1 MARLSTVIIFLFLF
15 SFQAQAKSPPP
26 GTGTTDIPA
35 NILIMLDKSG
45 SMENTLE
52 TDTASQYVT
61 DVQVDSSGNIYFL
74 EYLNN
79 RIKVFDSAGTYL
91 RSFGSYGSGCNQM
104 AYPRQF
110 QIFNDEIYIVNS
122 GFARISKL
130 SLTGQCIASNS
141 TSWTNPVSIAVNNS
155 YIFVGHTNNVISKY
169 ATANLAQTGYQVMNS
184 GNVNFAPG
192 MSLNSAGNR
201 LIVASW
207 RTSKISEY
215 TVSGNNLTYVNGAG
229 GSASS
234 ANGKF
239 NIAIDAAYDSSGNI
253 YATDHNN
260 HRIQKFNSSLVYQ
273 AKYGSRSN
281 NSPFHYPYGMG
292 IDSSDNIY
300 VGDFRNHS
308 IRKFNTSLA
317 LTTSFGGV
325 VETRLSS
332 AKKVIKKIVAD
343 TNLTAGANFG
353 LMEWSGKGTGGYAK
367 IRVGISDNGAQL
379 IYSDV
384 DSIRSKGGTNL
395 RFAMREARNYFTT
408 GKTTSQNIGMVDN
421 WDLTCSLNF
430 LIVISDGFWQ
440 NNSNVVQVAND
451 LRLTH
456 NVKTFAVGYALG
468 GSNSNYSTLATAG
481 GTKNPLY
488 AENEAEL
495 LAKLTDAIKQA
506 ISGRLTF
513 TTPAVMSDV
522 SRNNFVYQSTFEY
535 ETDKQW
541 KGSLK
546 KYQLN
551 TDGTF
556 GSALWDAADK
566 LNSKTSSTRNIW
578 TPEIGTGLNNFT
590 TANRDLLKS
599 KIFPNIPP
607 TDTEA
612 DNLINFIRGIDTY
625 DQDEDNN
632 TTESIHKLADIY
644 HSDLIV
650 VANPEAS
657 AVDDNTSNFQ
667 KKDSYYR
674 LQNNYNNF
682 KSGATCGGPC
692 ANRTEIVYAGA
703 NNGIL
708 HAFKASDGE
717 ELWGYIPPNV
727 LGVLEKIPSSKAKST
742 NAIYGIDGSPVAKDI
757 YFDDTPNDGKDNPRW
772 RTILLSGLG
781 AGGKGMFALDVTDPS
796 SPTHLFAF
804 NNDETNKI
812 VQHWDANVT
821 KFEFGY
827 VGGNISPEYDYSKL
841 GETWST
847 PRIIRIKIDGKD
859 RWVAV
864 FGGGYN
870 GGVNPNVGSAVFV
883 IDLENEGK
891 VLKVIDIEDTAAQSY
906 SWTGRLFKR
915 NSALTKKTTGA
926 DENTKFTYSPAEAC
940 FDSSIGESFIAEFSP
955 AVGHTL
961 HFRDKSG
968 STTVS
973 CIDYVEFDQ
982 AWPNTREGGPPKPDH
997 GDYTFRRYKNDI
1009 VNSLPADLSVITA
1022 DGTNKANYNGA
1033 LIYATDLEG
1042 KITKIDL
1049 TEDFVMDTD
1058 QNSSTYNSIIRS
1070 DASDKEIHQTTLFTA
1085 EATSANGRNIFTR
1098 PEVTINSD
1106 NNLWLYFGTGNTQ
1119 KLQAQSSQ
1127 IQNRIYG
1134 IKDVNFPN
1142 FVEVNPTGNVSM
1154 CKTAPTCPSGTDL
1167 GWYVDLDNAKKL
1179 TAEPTVDRDRVYFPL
1194 YEPSATNNK
1203 CGVGDAYFTAYDTKC
1218 GESLLNVNM
1227 GKGVLSK
1234 VVKQGDNLYIGI
1246 AGDAKNNIDGFTAKD
1261 NLITGKSKAQEIS
1274 GAVQLESWKENY

>member
-1 MARLSTVIIFLFLF
+1 MARLTTVIIFLFLFLF

-45 SMENTLE
+45 SMSDALASNTV
-52 TDTASQYVT
+52 TQYPI
-61 DVQVDSSGNIYFL
+61 DVAADSSGNVYVL
-74 EYLNN
+74 EYANN
-79 RIKVFDSAGTYL
+79 RIKVFDSAGTFL
-91 RSFGSYGSGCNQM
+91 RSFGGYGSGCNQWKY
-104 AYPRQF
+104 ARQF
-110 QIFNDEIYIVNS
+110 TIFNDQVYLADHQGNRVL
-122 GFARISKL
+122 KL
-130 SLTGQCIASNS
+130 SLTGQCIGSGL
-141 TSWTNPVSIAVNNS
+141 TYFTKPFGIAVNSN
-155 YIFVGHTNNVISKY
+155 YVFVGNYGNTIETL
-169 ATANLAQTGYQVMNS
+169 ATGNLARTGYQ
-184 GNVNFAPG
+184 NVAGGVNLSIG
-192 MSLNSAGNR
+192 MSLNSAGNK
-201 LIVASW
+201 LIVASFFNH
-207 RTSKISEY
+207 KVFEF
-215 TVSGNNLTYVNGAG
+215 TVSGNNLTYVNAAG
-229 GSASS
+229 TSQSS
-234 ANGKF
+234 ANGSF
-239 NIAIDAAYDSSGNI
+239 NSPVDTAYDSSGNI
-253 YATDHNN
+253 YVVERDND
-260 HRIQKFNSSLVYQ
+260 RIQKFNSSLVYQ
-273 AKYGSRSN
+273 AKQGSFSRTSAFY
-281 NSPFHYPYGMG
+281 SPYGMF

-300 VGDFRNHS
+300 VADFTNQTT
-308 IRKFNTSLA
+308 RKFNTSLTETA
-317 LTTSFGGV
+317 TFGGKSG
-325 VETRLSS
+325 TKLSG
-332 AKKVIKKIVAD
+332 AKNVIKKIVSD

-353 LMEWSGKGTGGYAK
+353 LMEWSSSAN
-367 IRVGISDNGAQL
+367 IRVGITNNGARF
-379 IYSDV
+379 IYSNV
-384 DSIRSKGGTNL
+384 DGISANGGTNL
-395 RFAMREARNYFTT
+395 ARAMRTARDYFRS
-408 GKTTSQNIGMVDN
+408 GVVDN

-430 LIVISDGFWQ
+430 LIVISDGYWQ
-440 NNSNVVQVAND
+440 SNNEVVTVANQI
-451 LRLTH
+451 R
-456 NVKTFAVGYALG
+456 NVDNIQTFAVGYALG
-468 GSNSNYSTLATAG
+468 GSNSNYSALATAG
-481 GTKNPLY
+481 GTTNPLY
-488 AENEAEL
+488 AENETEL
-495 LAKLTDAIKQA
+495 LAKITDAIKQA

-556 GSALWDAADK
+556 GSVLWDAADK

-578 TPEIGTGLNNFT
+578 TSVIGTGYNNFT

-599 KIFPNIPP
+599 KMFPNITP
-607 TDTEA
+607 TDTEV

-625 DQDEDNN
+625 DQDADNN
-632 TTESIHKLADIY
+632 KTETIHKLADIY

-692 ANRTEIVYAGA
+692 ANRAEIIYAGA

-727 LGVLEKIPSSKAKST
+727 LGVLEKIPSSKANST

-781 AGGKGMFALDVTDPS
+781 AGGKGMFALDVTDPN

-804 NNDETNKI
+804 NNDETNKF
-812 VQHWDANVT
+812 VEHWDVNAS

-827 VGGNISPEYDYSKL
+827 VGGNITPEYDYRKL

-847 PRIIRIKIDGKD
+847 PRIIRIKVDGKD

-891 VLKVIDIEDTAAQSY
+891 VLKVIDIKDEAAS
-906 SWTGRLFKR
+906 
-915 NSALTKKTTGA
+915 
-926 DENTKFTYSPAEAC
+926 D
-940 FDSSIGESFIAEFSP
+940 IA
-955 AVGHTL
+955 
-961 HFRDKSG
+961 
-968 STTVS
+968 
-973 CIDYVEFDQ
+973 
-982 AWPNTREGGPPKPDH
+982 
-997 GDYTFRRYKNDI
+997 
-1009 VNSLPADLSVITA
+1009 NSLPADLSVITA

-1049 TEDFVMDTD
+1049 TEDFVTDTD

-1167 GWYVDLDNAKKL
+1167 GWYVNLNNAKKL

-1194 YEPSATNNK
+1194 YEPSATNNR
-1203 CGVGDAYFTAYDTKC
+1203 CGIGNAYFTAYDTKC
-1218 GESLLNVNM
+1218 GNSLLNVNM

-1234 VVKQGDNLYIGI
+1234 VVKQGDNLYIGLAGEAKGNI
-1246 AGDAKNNIDGFTAKD
+1246 AGFTAKD

>member
-1 MARLSTVIIFLFLF
+1 MARLSTVIIFLFLFLF

-45 SMENTLE
+45 SMRDALASNTV
-52 TDTASQYVT
+52 TQYPI
-61 DVQVDSSGNIYFL
+61 DVAADSSGNVYVL
-74 EYLNN
+74 EFSNN

-91 RSFGSYGSGCNQM
+91 RSFGGYGSGCNQWQY
-104 AYPRQF
+104 ARQF
-110 QIFNDEIYIVNS
+110 VIFNDQVYLADLQGNRVL
-122 GFARISKL
+122 KL
-130 SLTGQCIASNS
+130 SLTGQCIASGL
-141 TSWTNPVSIAVNNS
+141 TYWTKPFGIAVNSN
-155 YIFVGHTNNVISKY
+155 YVFVGHFGNTIETL
-169 ATANLAQTGYQVMNS
+169 ATGNLAQTGYQ
-184 GNVNFAPG
+184 NVAG
-192 MSLNSAGNR
+192 GVDLSYGLSLNSAGNR
-201 LIVASW
+201 LLVASFFNH
-207 RTSKISEY
+207 KVFEF
-215 TVSGNNLTYVNGAG
+215 TVSGNNLTYVNAAG
-229 GSASS
+229 TSQSS
-234 ANGKF
+234 ANGSF
-239 NIAIDAAYDSSGNI
+239 NKPVEAAYDSSGNI
-253 YATDHNN
+253 YVVERDND
-260 HRIQKFNSSLVYQ
+260 RIQKFNSSLVYQ
-273 AKYGSRSN
+273 AKQGSFSRTSAFYN
-281 NSPFHYPYGMG
+281 PYGMF

-300 VGDFRNHS
+300 VADFTNQTT
-308 IRKFNTSLA
+308 RKFNTSLTQTA
-317 LTTSFGGV
+317 TFGGKSG
-325 VETRLSS
+325 TKLSS
-332 AKKVIKKIVAD
+332 AKKVIKQIVSD

-353 LMEWSGKGTGGYAK
+353 LMEWSSSAN
-367 IRVGISDNGAQL
+367 IRVGITNNGARF
-379 IYSDV
+379 IYSNV
-384 DSIRSKGGTNL
+384 DGISANGGTNL
-395 RFAMREARNYFTT
+395 AKAMRTARDYFRS
-408 GKTTSQNIGMVDN
+408 GVVDN

-430 LIVISDGFWQ
+430 LIVISDGYWQ
-440 NNSNVVQVAND
+440 SNNQVVTVANQIRKVD
-451 LRLTH
+451 
-456 NVKTFAVGYALG
+456 NIQTFAVGYALG
-468 GSNSNYSTLATAG
+468 GSNSNYSALATAG
-481 GTKNPLY
+481 GTTNPLY
-488 AENEAEL
+488 AENETEL
-495 LAKLTDAIKQA
+495 LAKITDAIKQA

-522 SRNNFVYQSTFEY
+522 SRNNFIYQSTFEY
-535 ETDKQW
+535 ASDKQW
-541 KGSLK
+541 EGSLK

-599 KIFPNIPP
+599 KMFPNITP

-625 DQDEDNN
+625 DQDADNN

-657 AVDDNTSNFQ
+657 AVEDSTANFQ

-692 ANRTEIVYAGA
+692 ANRAEIIYAGA

-727 LGVLEKIPSSKAKST
+727 LGVLEKIPSSKANST

-757 YFDDTPNDGKDNPRW
+757 YFDDTPNDGVDNPRW

-781 AGGKGMFALDVTDPS
+781 AGGKGMFALDITDPN

-804 NNDETNKI
+804 NNDETNKF
-812 VQHWDANVT
+812 VEHWDVNAS

-827 VGGNISPEYDYSKL
+827 VGGNIAPEYDYSKL

-847 PRIIRIKIDGKD
+847 PRIIRIKVDSKD

-891 VLKVIDIEDTAAQSY
+891 VLKVIDIEDEAVITDNRFNTLY
-906 SWTGRLFKR
+906 SRV
-915 NSALTKKTTGA
+915 
-926 DENTKFTYSPAEAC
+926 PAEGQLTNNNTVLEVHTHMDPNIKH
-940 FDSSIGESFIAEFSP
+940 DSAKGEMPHIVEFNP
-955 AVGHTL
+955 PVGHTIDYL
-961 HFRDKSG
+961 VNG
-968 STTVS
+968 TVS
-973 CIDYVEFDQ
+973 RISKITFDTPWPCDQGISCIGTVRF
-982 AWPNTREGGPPKPDH
+982 TRM
-997 GDYTFRRYKNDI
+997 KNDV

-1049 TEDFVMDTD
+1049 TENFVMDTD

-1070 DASDKEIHQTTLFTA
+1070 DVSDKEIHQTTLFTA

-1167 GWYVDLDNAKKL
+1167 GWYVNLDNAKKL

-1194 YEPSATNNK
+1194 YEPSSINNK
-1203 CGVGDAYFTAYDTKC
+1203 CSIGSAYFTAYDTNC
-1218 GESLLNVNM
+1218 GNSLLNVNM

-1234 VVKQGDNLYIGI
+1234 VVKQGDNLYIGLSGE
-1246 AGDAKNNIDGFTAKD
+1246 AENNIDGFTAKD
-1261 NLITGKSKAQEIS
+1261 NLITGKSKAEEIS

>member
-15 SFQAQAKSPPP
+15 LFSFQVQAKSPPP

-45 SMENTLE
+45 SMRDALASNTV
-52 TDTASQYVT
+52 TQYPI
-61 DVQVDSSGNIYFL
+61 DVAADSSGNVYVL
-74 EYLNN
+74 EYANN

-91 RSFGSYGSGCNQM
+91 RSFGGYGSGCNQWKY
-104 AYPRQF
+104 ARQF
-110 QIFNDEIYIVNS
+110 TIFNDQVYLADYQGNRVL
-122 GFARISKL
+122 KL
-130 SLTGQCIASNS
+130 SLTGQCIGSGL
-141 TSWTNPVSIAVNNS
+141 TYFTRPFGIAVNSN
-155 YIFVGHTNNVISKY
+155 YVFVGNYGNTIETL
-169 ATANLAQTGYQVMNS
+169 ATGNLARTGYQ
-184 GNVNFAPG
+184 NVAGGVNLSIG

-201 LIVASW
+201 LIVASFFNH
-207 RTSKISEY
+207 KVFEF
-215 TVSGNNLTYVNGAG
+215 TVSGNNLTYVNAAG
-229 GSASS
+229 TSQSS
-234 ANGKF
+234 ANGSF
-239 NIAIDAAYDSSGNI
+239 NRPVDAAYDSSGNI
-253 YATDHNN
+253 YVVERDND
-260 HRIQKFNSSLVYQ
+260 RIQKFNSSLVYQ
-273 AKYGSRSN
+273 AKQGSFSRTSAFYN
-281 NSPFHYPYGMG
+281 PYGMF

-300 VGDFRNHS
+300 VADFTNQTT
-308 IRKFNTSLA
+308 RKFNTSLSQTA
-317 LTTSFGGV
+317 TFGGKSG
-325 VETRLSS
+325 TKLSS
-332 AKKVIKKIVAD
+332 AKKVIKQIVSD

-353 LMEWSGKGTGGYAK
+353 LMEWSSSAN
-367 IRVGISDNGAQL
+367 IRVGITNNGARF
-379 IYSDV
+379 IYSNV
-384 DSIRSKGGTNL
+384 DGISANGGTNL
-395 RFAMREARNYFTT
+395 AKAMRTARDYFRS
-408 GKTTSQNIGMVDN
+408 GVVDN

-430 LIVISDGFWQ
+430 LIVISDGYWQ
-440 NNSNVVQVAND
+440 SNNQVVTVANQIRKVD
-451 LRLTH
+451 
-456 NVKTFAVGYALG
+456 NIQTFAVGYALG
-468 GSNSNYSTLATAG
+468 GSNSNYSALATAG
-481 GTKNPLY
+481 GTTNPLY
-488 AENEAEL
+488 AENETEL
-495 LAKLTDAIKQA
+495 LAKITDAIKQA

-522 SRNNFVYQSTFEY
+522 SRNNFIYQSTFEY
-535 ETDKQW
+535 ASDKQW

-692 ANRTEIVYAGA
+692 ANRAEIIYAGA

-727 LGVLEKIPSSKAKST
+727 LGVLEKIPSSKANST

-804 NNDETNKI
+804 NNDETNKL
-812 VQHWDANVT
+812 VEHWGVNPT
-821 KFEFGY
+821 KIEFSY
-827 VGGNISPEYDYSKL
+827 ASGNIIKEYDYSKL

-847 PRIIRIKIDGKD
+847 PRIIRIKVDGKD

-891 VLKVIDIEDTAAQSY
+891 VLKVIDIEDKAVITDNRFN
-906 SWTGRLFKR
+906 TLFSR
-915 NSALTKKTTGA
+915 V
-926 DENTKFTYSPAEAC
+926 PAEGQLTNNNTVLEVHTHLDPNIKH
-940 FDSSIGESFIAEFSP
+940 DSAKGEMPHIVEFNP
-955 AVGHTL
+955 PVGHTIDYL
-961 HFRDKSG
+961 VNG
-968 STTVS
+968 TVS
-973 CIDYVEFDQ
+973 RISKITFDTP
-982 AWPNTREGGPPKPDH
+982 WPCDQGISCSGTVRFTRME
-997 GDYTFRRYKNDI
+997 NDV

-1167 GWYVDLDNAKKL
+1167 GWYVNLDNAKKL

-1194 YEPSATNNK
+1194 YEPSSINNK
-1203 CGVGDAYFTAYDTKC
+1203 CSIGSAYFTAYDTNC
-1218 GESLLNVNM
+1218 GNSLLNVNM

-1234 VVKQGDNLYIGI
+1234 VVKQGDNLYIGL

>member
-1 MARLSTVIIFLFLF
+1 MARLTTVIIFLFLFLF

-45 SMENTLE
+45 SMRDALASNTV
-52 TDTASQYVT
+52 TQYPI
-61 DVQVDSSGNIYFL
+61 DVAADSSGNVYVL
-74 EYLNN
+74 EYANN
-79 RIKVFDSAGTYL
+79 RIKVFDSAGTFL
-91 RSFGSYGSGCNQM
+91 RSFGGYGSGCNQWKY
-104 AYPRQF
+104 ARQF
-110 QIFNDEIYIVNS
+110 TIFNDQVYLADHQGNRVL
-122 GFARISKL
+122 KL
-130 SLTGQCIASNS
+130 SLTGQCIGSGF
-141 TSWTNPVSIAVNNS
+141 TYFTRPFGIAVNSN
-155 YIFVGHTNNVISKY
+155 YVFVGNYGNTIETL
-169 ATANLAQTGYQVMNS
+169 ATGNLARTGYQ
-184 GNVNFAPG
+184 NVAGGVNLSIG
-192 MSLNSAGNR
+192 MSLNSAGNK
-201 LIVASW
+201 LIVASYFNH
-207 RTSKISEY
+207 KVFEFK
-215 TVSGNNLTYVNGAG
+215 VSGNNLTYVNAAG
-229 GSASS
+229 TSQSS
-234 ANGKF
+234 ANGSF
-239 NIAIDAAYDSSGNI
+239 NRPVDAAYDSSGNI
-253 YATDHNN
+253 YVVERDND
-260 HRIQKFNSSLVYQ
+260 RIQKFNSSLVYQ
-273 AKYGSRSN
+273 AKQGSFSRTSAFYN
-281 NSPFHYPYGMG
+281 PYGMF

-300 VGDFRNHS
+300 VADFTNQTT
-308 IRKFNTSLA
+308 RKFNTSLSQTA
-317 LTTSFGGV
+317 TFGGKSG
-325 VETRLSS
+325 TKLSS
-332 AKKVIKKIVAD
+332 AKKVIKQIVSD

-353 LMEWSGKGTGGYAK
+353 LMEWSSSAN
-367 IRVGISDNGAQL
+367 IRVGITNNGARF
-379 IYSDV
+379 IYSNV
-384 DSIRSKGGTNL
+384 DGISANGGTNL
-395 RFAMREARNYFTT
+395 AKAMRTARDYFRS
-408 GKTTSQNIGMVDN
+408 GVVDN

-430 LIVISDGFWQ
+430 LIVISDGYWQ
-440 NNSNVVQVAND
+440 SNNQVVTVANQI
-451 LRLTH
+451 R
-456 NVKTFAVGYALG
+456 NVDNIQTFAVGYALG
-468 GSNSNYSTLATAG
+468 GSNSNYSALATAG
-481 GTKNPLY
+481 GTTNPLY
-488 AENEAEL
+488 AENETEL
-495 LAKLTDAIKQA
+495 LAKITDAIKQA

-556 GSALWDAADK
+556 GSVLWDAADK

-578 TPEIGTGLNNFT
+578 TSVIGTGYNNFT

-599 KIFPNIPP
+599 KMFPNITP
-607 TDTEA
+607 TDTEV

-625 DQDEDNN
+625 DQDADNN
-632 TTESIHKLADIY
+632 KTETIHKLADIY

-692 ANRTEIVYAGA
+692 ANRAEIIYAGA

-727 LGVLEKIPSSKAKST
+727 LGVLEKIPSSKANST

-781 AGGKGMFALDVTDPS
+781 AGGKGMFALDVTDPN

-804 NNDETNKI
+804 NNDETNKF
-812 VQHWDANVT
+812 VEHWDVNAS

-827 VGGNISPEYDYSKL
+827 VNGNIAPEYDYSKL

-847 PRIIRIKIDGKD
+847 PRIIRIKVDGKD

-891 VLKVIDIEDTAAQSY
+891 VLKVIDIKDEAAS
-906 SWTGRLFKR
+906 
-915 NSALTKKTTGA
+915 
-926 DENTKFTYSPAEAC
+926 D
-940 FDSSIGESFIAEFSP
+940 IA
-955 AVGHTL
+955 
-961 HFRDKSG
+961 
-968 STTVS
+968 
-973 CIDYVEFDQ
+973 
-982 AWPNTREGGPPKPDH
+982 
-997 GDYTFRRYKNDI
+997 
-1009 VNSLPADLSVITA
+1009 NSLPADLSVITA

-1049 TEDFVMDTD
+1049 TEDFVTDTD
-1058 QNSSTYNSIIRS
+1058 QNSPTYNSIIRS

-1167 GWYVDLDNAKKL
+1167 GWYVNLNNAKKL

-1194 YEPSATNNK
+1194 YEPSATNNR
-1203 CGVGDAYFTAYDTKC
+1203 CGIGNAYFTAYDTKC
-1218 GESLLNVNM
+1218 GNSLLNVNM

-1234 VVKQGDNLYIGI
+1234 VVKQ
-1246 AGDAKNNIDGFTAKD
+1246 
-1261 NLITGKSKAQEIS
+1261 
-1274 GAVQLESWKENY
+1274 

>member
-1 MARLSTVIIFLFLF
+1 
-15 SFQAQAKSPPP
+15 
-26 GTGTTDIPA
+26 
-35 NILIMLDKSG
+35 
-45 SMENTLE
+45 
-52 TDTASQYVT
+52 
-61 DVQVDSSGNIYFL
+61 
-74 EYLNN
+74 
-79 RIKVFDSAGTYL
+79 
-91 RSFGSYGSGCNQM
+91 
-104 AYPRQF
+104 
-110 QIFNDEIYIVNS
+110 
-122 GFARISKL
+122 
-130 SLTGQCIASNS
+130 
-141 TSWTNPVSIAVNNS
+141 
-155 YIFVGHTNNVISKY
+155 
-169 ATANLAQTGYQVMNS
+169 
-184 GNVNFAPG
+184 
-192 MSLNSAGNR
+192 
-201 LIVASW
+201 
-207 RTSKISEY
+207 
-215 TVSGNNLTYVNGAG
+215 
-229 GSASS
+229 
-234 ANGKF
+234 
-239 NIAIDAAYDSSGNI
+239 
-253 YATDHNN
+253 
-260 HRIQKFNSSLVYQ
+260 
-273 AKYGSRSN
+273 
-281 NSPFHYPYGMG
+281 
-292 IDSSDNIY
+292 
-300 VGDFRNHS
+300 
-308 IRKFNTSLA
+308 
-317 LTTSFGGV
+317 
-325 VETRLSS
+325 
-332 AKKVIKKIVAD
+332 
-343 TNLTAGANFG
+343 
-353 LMEWSGKGTGGYAK
+353 
-367 IRVGISDNGAQL
+367 
-379 IYSDV
+379 
-384 DSIRSKGGTNL
+384 
-395 RFAMREARNYFTT
+395 
-408 GKTTSQNIGMVDN
+408 
-421 WDLTCSLNF
+421 
-430 LIVISDGFWQ
+430 
-440 NNSNVVQVAND
+440 
-451 LRLTH
+451 
-456 NVKTFAVGYALG
+456 
-468 GSNSNYSTLATAG
+468 
-481 GTKNPLY
+481 
-488 AENEAEL
+488 
-495 LAKLTDAIKQA
+495 
-506 ISGRLTF
+506 
-513 TTPAVMSDV
+513 MSDV

-556 GSALWDAADK
+556 GSVLWDAADK

-578 TPEIGTGLNNFT
+578 TSVIGTGYNNFT

-599 KIFPNIPP
+599 KMFPNITP
-607 TDTEA
+607 TDTEV

-625 DQDEDNN
+625 DQDADNN
-632 TTESIHKLADIY
+632 KTETIHKLADIY

-692 ANRTEIVYAGA
+692 ANRAEIIYAGA

-727 LGVLEKIPSSKAKST
+727 LGVLEKIPSSKANST

-781 AGGKGMFALDVTDPS
+781 AGGKGMFALDVTDPN

-804 NNDETNKI
+804 NNDETNKF
-812 VQHWDANVT
+812 VEHWDVNAS

-827 VGGNISPEYDYSKL
+827 VGGNITPEYDYSKL

-847 PRIIRIKIDGKD
+847 PRIIRIKVDGKD

-891 VLKVIDIEDTAAQSY
+891 VLKVIDIKDEAAS
-906 SWTGRLFKR
+906 
-915 NSALTKKTTGA
+915 
-926 DENTKFTYSPAEAC
+926 D
-940 FDSSIGESFIAEFSP
+940 IA
-955 AVGHTL
+955 
-961 HFRDKSG
+961 
-968 STTVS
+968 
-973 CIDYVEFDQ
+973 
-982 AWPNTREGGPPKPDH
+982 
-997 GDYTFRRYKNDI
+997 
-1009 VNSLPADLSVITA
+1009 NSLPADLSVITA

-1167 GWYVDLDNAKKL
+1167 GWYVNLNNAKKL

-1194 YEPSATNNK
+1194 YEPSATNNR
-1203 CGVGDAYFTAYDTKC
+1203 CGIGNAYFTAYDTKC
-1218 GESLLNVNM
+1218 GNSLLNVNM

-1234 VVKQGDNLYIGI
+1234 VVKQGDNLYIGL
-1246 AGDAKNNIDGFTAKD
+1246 AGEAKGNIDGFTAKD
-1261 NLITGKSKAQEIS
+1261 NLITGKSDADEIS